1 MFSGPGEIHHKQNDE
16 FRTTLMHIQL
26 LLKSGHCEAAQAII
40 QWHLARLG
48 HPDKEVFE

>member
-1 MFSGPGEIHHKQNDE
+1 MFSGPGEIDHSE

-40 QWHLARLG
+40 QWHLERL
-48 HPDKEVFE
+48 DQSNKEVFE